1 MNKEHLRAWNISPH
15 YLLVALLLTAVA
27 LAAVV
32 VQTRR
37 AEATDHV
44 TITDVGFTA
53 PTHLAGL
60 TETWTVASRAP
71 GRCDASGDQVI
82 VTFGAGFVI
91 PATPTVSLTG
101 AGWVGVAAPPDRGG

>member
-37 AEATDHV
+37 AEANSHISYHRASNLLRRRT
-44 TITDVGFTA
+44 
-53 PTHLAGL
+53 
-60 TETWTVASRAP
+60 SRA
-71 GRCDASGDQVI
+71 
-82 VTFGAGFVI
+82 
-91 PATPTVSLTG
+91 
-101 AGWVGVAAPPDRGG
+101 